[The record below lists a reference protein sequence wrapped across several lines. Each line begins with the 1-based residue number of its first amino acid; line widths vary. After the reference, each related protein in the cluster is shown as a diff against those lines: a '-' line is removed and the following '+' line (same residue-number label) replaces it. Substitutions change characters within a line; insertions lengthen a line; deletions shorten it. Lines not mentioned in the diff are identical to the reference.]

1 MTFVRP
7 IELLL
12 MNLENLRSFLL
23 WKEMEGELTAHL
35 ALNIARK
42 FDFNSFCYSAD
53 DVGNRPVYFVP

>member
-1 MTFVRP
+1 
-7 IELLL
+7 
-12 MNLENLRSFLL
+12 MNSKNLKSFAFR
-23 WKEMEGELTAHL
+23 KEIKGELTAHL